1 MGKNVRNTHTNDN
14 KNQRTQEKTAL
25 QVIDERNVLEKD
37 FKVYGTVD
45 EPLFDAQDV
54 AEWIEHSNHR
64 MMLQTIDDDEKGVRN
79 VYTLGG
85 VQEKWFLTEN
95 GLYEVLFQS
104 RKPIAKAFKK
114 EVKAILKELRTT
126 GGFISDTEKFIEDC
140 FGDCDDEVKAF
151 MKATINQR
159 KADKQRIVVL
169 EAQNTVLAQEAVQW
183 GDRATINALVRAYG
197 GHLGGDYSTAWR
209 DFKKELLY
217 KHGINLNARLT
228 AYLNESGKKTK
239 PKTLDMLH
247 EHELPQALS
256 TAIALC
262 RNAKVDI
269 DDIIASKIEQ

>member
-14 KNQRTQEKTAL
+14 KNQRTQEKAAL

-37 FKVYGTVD
+37 FKVYGTVE

-104 RKPIAKAFKK
+104 RKPIAKDFKK

-140 FGDCDDEVKAF
+140 FGDCDEEVKAF

-159 KADKQRIVVL
+159 KADKQKIIVL

-197 GHLGGDYSTAWR
+197 GYLGGDYSTAWR

-269 DDIIASKIEQ
+269 DDIIASKIA